1 MSGTTT
7 GLLQSGLTR
16 RTALK
21 AGALGTGAALGATF
35 GSTSALKALAMQD
48 AAGGRLVIGKP
59 YETLEFDPT
68 VSANQTSW
76 EIHAVVYESLV
87 FLDENLGP
95 VPGLAESWET
105 PDDRTYVFKI
115 REGVRF
121 HNGREMTVD
130 DVLFSMNR
138 VLTNPDAGWDDL
150 MGPSLP
156 ETPEQ
161 ATAVAQ
167 GTPAALPDIGV
178 TFEATGP
185 WEVTATIIEPYA
197 PFLLSLTGTPT
208 SILPAAEVESG
219 EIDLTRELLGT
230 GPFRLVS
237 HAEDQEWVFAK
248 FEEYWQED
256 KPLIDELVWQVI
268 PDEAARVASLRT
280 GEIQI
285 ALFENPAMLDLL
297 ASDENVTTVEQVT
310 TNYYILFVN
319 ANTPELSDERVRQ
332 AISLGIDREQLKDTA
347 FLGRASATGPISAG
361 FTAFASPL
369 EDVPYYTRDVER
381 AKELLAEAGY
391 AEGLQISLLISP
403 DLAATVPM
411 AELIQSQLRE
421 VGIEIEIVQRDI
433 ATFINDYAVEG
444 TSQLAIS
451 WWAGFSDPYLILG
464 QIASDQFGP
473 LIGLEDAELDALLER
488 AATETDPDARLEVLK
503 ELETAIATTGNFQ
516 PLVTRDN
523 FLAYRSDL
531 VGGAEFAEAD
541 GYGLPLWHR
550 LQNMTVQQQ

>member
-1 MSGTTT
+1 MSRVVS
-7 GLLQSGLTR
+7 GLLRSELTR

-21 AGALGTGAALGATF
+21 AGMLGTGAAMGATL
-35 GSTSALKALAMQD
+35 SSRSALKAHAIQD
-48 AAGGRLVIGKP
+48 GAGGRLVIGKP

-68 VSANQTSW
+68 FSANQTSW

-87 FLDENLGP
+87 FLDDNLGA

-105 PDDRTYVFKI
+105 PDDRTYVFQI
-115 REGVRF
+115 RQGVMF

-138 VLTNPDAGWDDL
+138 VLSDEDSGWDDL

-161 ATAVAQ
+161 ATATAL
-167 GTPAALPDIGV
+167 GTPAALPTVGV
-178 TFEATGP
+178 TFEATGD
-185 WEVTATIIEPYA
+185 WEVTATIVEPYA
-197 PFLLSLTGTPT
+197 PFLLSLTGTPA
-208 SILPAAEVESG
+208 SILPAQEVESG
-219 EIDLTRELLGT
+219 EIDLTQNLVGT
-230 GPFRLVS
+230 GPFQFTS
-237 HAEDQEWVFAK
+237 HAEDQQWIFTK
-248 FEEYWQED
+248 FNGYWQEGQ
-256 KPLIDELVWQVI
+256 PLVDELVWQVM
-268 PDEAARVASLRT
+268 PDEAARVAALRT

-297 ASDENVTTVEQVT
+297 ANDENVTTVEQVT

-319 ANTPELSDERVRQ
+319 ANIPELSDERVRQ

-347 FLGRASATGPISAG
+347 LFGRASATGPISPG
-361 FTAFASPL
+361 FTPFASPL
-369 EDVPYYTRDVER
+369 EDVPFYTRDVER
-381 AKELLAEAGY
+381 ARELLAEAGY
-391 AEGLQISLLISP
+391 PDGLQLQLLITP
-403 DLAATVPM
+403 ELAATVPM

-444 TSQLAIS
+444 TAQLTIS

-473 LIGLEDAELDALLER
+473 LIGLESPEVDALLEQ
-488 AATETDPDARLEVLK
+488 AATETDLDARLQVLK
-503 ELETAIATTGNFQ
+503 ELEAAIATTGNFQ

-531 VGGAEFAEAD
+531 ISNAEFAEAD

-550 LQNMTVQQQ
+550 LQNITVEQ

>member
-1 MSGTTT
+1 MSRIDKRVLETN
-7 GLLQSGLTR
+7 LTR
-16 RTALK
+16 RTAFK
-21 AGALGTGAALGATF
+21 AGMLGTGAAMGATL
-35 GSTSALKALAMQD
+35 GSRPVLKSLAAQD

-59 YETLEFDPT
+59 YETLEFDPA
-68 VSANQTSW
+68 VSASQTSW
-76 EIHAVVYESLV
+76 EIHAVVYESLI
-87 FLDENLGP
+87 FLDDNLGP

-105 PDDRTYVFKI
+105 PDDRTYVFQI
-115 REGVRF
+115 RQGVTF

-138 VLTNPDAGWDDL
+138 LLTNPDVGWDDL

-156 ETPEQ
+156 ETPDA
-161 ATAVAQ
+161 ATATAL
-167 GTPAALPDIGV
+167 GTPTALPAIGV
-178 TFEATGP
+178 SFEATGD
-185 WEVTATIIEPYA
+185 WELTATIIEPYA

-208 SILPAAEVESG
+208 AILPAQEVEGG
-219 EIDLTRELLGT
+219 EVDLTQTMVGT
-230 GPFRLVS
+230 GPFQLES
-237 HAEDQEWVFAK
+237 HAEDQQWVFTK
-248 FEEYWQED
+248 FEDYWQEG
-256 KPLIDELVWQVI
+256 KPMVDEVVWQVM
-268 PDEAARVASLRT
+268 PDEAARVAALRT

-297 ASDENVTTVEQVT
+297 ANDENVTAIEQTT

-347 FLGRASATGPISAG
+347 LFGRASATGPISAG
-361 FTAFASPL
+361 FTPFASPL
-369 EDVPYYTRDVER
+369 EDVPFYTRDVER

-391 AEGLQISLLISP
+391 PDGLAIELLITP

-421 VGIEIEIVQRDI
+421 VGIEVDIVQRDI

-444 TSQLAIS
+444 TAQMTIS

-473 LIGLEDAELDALLER
+473 LIGLENEEVDSLLKQ
-488 AATETDPDARLEVLK
+488 AATETDPDARLQVLK
-503 ELETAIATTGNFQ
+503 DLEAAIATTGNFQ

-531 VGGAEFAEAD
+531 IGNVEIAEAD

-550 LQNMTVQQQ
+550 LQNITVEQ